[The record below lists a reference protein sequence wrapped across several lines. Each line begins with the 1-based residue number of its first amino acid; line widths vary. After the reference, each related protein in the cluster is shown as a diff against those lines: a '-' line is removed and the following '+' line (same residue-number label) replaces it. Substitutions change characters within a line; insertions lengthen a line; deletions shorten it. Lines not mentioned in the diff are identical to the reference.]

1 MAELKRIL
9 VPTDFSE
16 NSRRACAVAQAL
28 AQTFNSK
35 VDLLHVIP
43 SVKYLHENL
52 LTIEYPLNIE
62 EEIIP
67 KMQERIER
75 QLEELQE
82 SSLTDE
88 TRGQIYINMDRKIP
102 AAIAAHAEEKG
113 YDLIVIG
120 ARGKDASGMFRG
132 STTTR
137 VIRRSDVPVMSVDR
151 DLADENLETI
161 MVATDLSPL
170 SLASFPL
177 AALIGSAFGS
187 RLMLFHNLEGRGY
200 DQIEEAEKQD
210 ELLKTYEELID
221 RLESFLSDT
230 NTSYITITRE
240 GNPFEDMVTVRRGQA
255 EQTLPLETVITAG
268 GQSWREVVHRADESA
283 DLLVMTTLGYS
294 GRSIFRLGSVADKVT
309 QQLKKPVLT
318 LRPDQDLFRSDD
330 QRASGWVQPR
340 AAE

>member
-67 KMQERIER
+67 KMQERVER
-75 QLEELQE
+75 QLEELME
-82 SSLTDE
+82 SRLTEE
-88 TRGQIYINMDRKIP
+88 TRGRVYINMDRKIP
-102 AAIAAHAEEKG
+102 SAIAAHAEENG

-137 VIRRSDVPVMSVDR
+137 VIRKSDVPVMSVDR

-161 MVATDLSPL
+161 MIATRSEERRV
-170 SLASFPL
+170 
-177 AALIGSAFGS
+177 GKEHS
-187 RLMLFHNLEGRGY
+187 R
-200 DQIEEAEKQD
+200 
-210 ELLKTYEELID
+210 
-221 RLESFLSDT
+221 
-230 NTSYITITRE
+230 
-240 GNPFEDMVTVRRGQA
+240 
-255 EQTLPLETVITAG
+255 
-268 GQSWREVVHRADESA
+268 
-283 DLLVMTTLGYS
+283 
-294 GRSIFRLGSVADKVT
+294 
-309 QQLKKPVLT
+309 
-318 LRPDQDLFRSDD
+318 
-330 QRASGWVQPR
+330 
-340 AAE
+340 